1 VLICIAAGHLTS
13 YRGQITVVEGEGFSN
28 SLTQYDS
35 FEPGPWFDSS
45 ALPPFQFTLEDF
57 RASYS
62 TTTDEHSF
70 GRPTSFEADVQ
81 VTTPGTEP
89 SSRTLEVNKPLQVDG
104 ASMYLLG
111 NGYAPEITLTDPT
124 GAEVAAGPLIT
135 VPMGD
140 VGYTSQL
147 VLKAPD

>member
-1 VLICIAAGHLTS
+1 DELLERARTTLRRSRYRTDVRTETRSRSVSAERGLLRETGNLVFHISLVVVLICIAAGHLTS

-62 TTTDEHSF
+62 TTTD
-70 GRPTSFEADVQ
+70 
-81 VTTPGTEP
+81 
-89 SSRTLEVNKPLQVDG
+89 
-104 ASMYLLG
+104 
-111 NGYAPEITLTDPT
+111 
-124 GAEVAAGPLIT
+124 
-135 VPMGD
+135 
-140 VGYTSQL
+140 
-147 VLKAPD
+147 